1 MTEVSF
7 LEVETVAIR
16 IHTVVATLQM
26 TIERLPQDGQV
37 VGEIPEV
44 LGLCRD
50 SLSDRIGELE
60 QIVERLRTAKQ

>member
-7 LEVETVAIR
+7 LDVETVAIR
-16 IHTVVATLQM
+16 LQTVVATLQM
-26 TIERLPQDGQV
+26 AIEGLPQDGQ

-50 SLSDRIGELE
+50 SLSERISDLE
-60 QIVERLRTAKQ
+60 QIVEGLRTTKE

>member
-16 IHTVVATLQM
+16 LQTVVATLQM
-26 TIERLPQDGQV
+26 AIEGLPQDGQ

-50 SLSDRIGELE
+50 SLSERITDLE
-60 QIVERLRTAKQ
+60 QIVEGLRTTKE